1 MQLHINL
8 FIQAVLSIMRNRD
21 RSLVVSACLIAVLL
35 PFITAMAVSEGI
47 RAQAEI
53 SVQNGADLYVSR
65 AQYGRNG
72 AVALSELEEF
82 AKIPGVTS
90 VIPRISGR
98 TYMGEEL
105 AMLVG
110 IDNPQ
115 LVNSTS
121 RKLKSGELLM
131 GRLLA
136 KRLGL
141 QKGDEV
147 HFFLFPALP
156 FTIADLID
164 GDLSIWASSLVILS
178 FNDAATIF
186 KLPGYASEILLYA
199 RPGTADIIAEQLNS
213 LGKPWDMTPPL
224 RIQTKSIVEQY
235 INRGFDLQSGVFF
248 LFYLTAFALSI
259 PALLILSGF
268 GRGARKKEIG
278 ILKATGW
285 QTLEVMEMTCIE
297 NLLLA
302 LWSSM
307 LTVVLAIIWLKLGNG
322 IGVAPLFISGI
333 DWIPEFQV
341 PSLFTP
347 MPVLFAFLFGL
358 VLTMLGTIFSTWK
371 TAITPPLTTMN

>member
-8 FIQAVLSIMRNRD
+8 FIQAVLSILRNRA

-47 RAQAEI
+47 RAQSEI
-53 SVQNGADLYVSR
+53 SVQKGADLYISR

-72 AVALSELEEF
+72 AIALAEIEEF

-90 VIPRISGR
+90 VVPRISGR

-105 AMLVG
+105 AMVVG

-115 LVNSTS
+115 LLNSKS
-121 RKLKSGELLM
+121 QKLKSGELLM

-136 KRLGL
+136 RRLGL
-141 QKGDEV
+141 EKGDEV
-147 HFFLFPALP
+147 RFFLFPALA
-156 FTIADLID
+156 FTIVELID
-164 GDLSIWASSLVILS
+164 GDLSIWTSSLVILS

-186 KLPGYASEILLYA
+186 KLPDYASEILLYT

-235 INRGFDLQSGVFF
+235 INRGFDLQSGIFF

-285 QTLEVMEMTCIE
+285 QTLEVMEMTCME

-302 LWSSM
+302 LSSSM
-307 LTVVLAIIWLKLGNG
+307 LAVVLAMVWLKVGNG

-347 MPVLFAFLFGL
+347 MPVLFSFLFGL

>member
-53 SVQNGADLYVSR
+53 SVQNGADLYISR

-164 GDLSIWASSLVILS
+164 GDLSIWASSIVILS

>member
-8 FIQAVLSIMRNRD
+8 FIQAVLSILRNRD

-47 RAQAEI
+47 RAQSAI
-53 SVQNGADLYVSR
+53 SVENGADLYISR

-72 AVALSELEEF
+72 AIALTEMETF
-82 AKIPGVTS
+82 AKIPGVTR
-90 VIPRISGR
+90 VVPRISGR
-98 TYMGEEL
+98 TYIGEEL
-105 AMLVG
+105 VMVVG

-115 LVNSTS
+115 LLNSKS
-121 RKLKSGELLM
+121 RKLESGELLM
-131 GRLLA
+131 GRQLA
-136 KRLGL
+136 DSLDL

-147 HFFLFPALP
+147 HFFLFPAIP
-156 FTIADLID
+156 FTIVELID
-164 GDLSIWASSLVILS
+164 GDLSIWSSSLVVLP

-199 RPGTADIIAEQLNS
+199 RPGTEEGIAEALNG

-285 QTLEVMEMTCIE
+285 QTLEVMEMTCME

-302 LWSSM
+302 LSSSM
-307 LTVVLAIIWLKLGNG
+307 LAVVLAMIWLKLGNG

-333 DWIPEFQV
+333 SWIPEFPV

-347 MPVLFAFLFGL
+347 MPVLFSFLFGL

>member
-21 RSLVVSACLIAVLL
+21 RSLVVSACLVAVLL

-47 RAQAEI
+47 REQAEI
-53 SVQNGADLYVSR
+53 SVQNGADLYISR
-65 AQYGRNG
+65 AEYGRNG
-72 AVALSELEEF
+72 AIALTEIEKF
-82 AKIPGVTS
+82 AKIPGVTA

-115 LVNSTS
+115 LINGKS
-121 RKLKSGELLM
+121 RKLQSGELLM

-136 KRLGL
+136 ERLGL

-156 FTIADLID
+156 FTIVDLVD
-164 GDLSIWASSLVILS
+164 GDLSIWASSLVILP

-199 RPGTADIIAEQLNS
+199 RPGTVDNIAEQLNS
-213 LGKPWDMTPPL
+213 LGKAWDMTPPL

-235 INRGFDLQSGVFF
+235 INRGFDLQSGIFF

>member
-21 RSLVVSACLIAVLL
+21 RSLVVCACLIAVLL

-47 RAQAEI
+47 RAQSEI
-53 SVQNGADLYVSR
+53 SVKNGADLYISR

-72 AVALSELEEF
+72 AIALAEIEEF

-90 VIPRISGR
+90 VVPRISGR

-105 AMLVG
+105 AMVVG

-115 LVNSTS
+115 LINSKS
-121 RKLKSGELLM
+121 QKLQSGELLM

-136 KRLGL
+136 ERLEL
-141 QKGDEV
+141 KKGDEV
-147 HFFLFPALP
+147 RFFLFPALP
-156 FTIADLID
+156 FTIVELID

-186 KLPGYASEILLYA
+186 KLPGYASEILLYV
-199 RPGTADIIAEQLNS
+199 RPGTADNVAEQLNG
-213 LGKPWDMTPPL
+213 LGKPWDMVPPL

-248 LFYLTAFALSI
+248 LFYLTAFALSV

-285 QTLEVMEMTCIE
+285 QTLEVMEMTCME

-302 LWSSM
+302 LWSS
-307 LTVVLAIIWLKLGNG
+307 LLAVVLAMLWLKLGNG

-333 DWIPEFQV
+333 NWVPEFQV

-347 MPVLFAFLFGL
+347 MPVLFSFLFGL

>member
-35 PFITAMAVSEGI
+35 PFITAMAVSEGV
-47 RAQAEI
+47 RAQSEI
-53 SVQNGADLYVSR
+53 SVQNGADLYISR

-72 AVALSELEEF
+72 AISLSEIEEF
-82 AKIPGVTS
+82 SKIPGVTS
-90 VIPRISGR
+90 VVPRISGR

-105 AMLVG
+105 AMVVG

-115 LVNSTS
+115 LINSKS
-121 RKLKSGELLM
+121 QKLQSGELLM

-147 HFFLFPALP
+147 RFFLFPALP
-156 FTIADLID
+156 FTIVELID
-164 GDLSIWASSLVILS
+164 GDLSIWASALVILS

-186 KLPGYASEILLYA
+186 KLPGYASEILLYT
-199 RPGTADIIAEQLNS
+199 RPGTADTIAEQLNS
-213 LGKPWDMTPPL
+213 LGKPWDMTPPF

-302 LWSSM
+302 LGSSM
-307 LTVVLAIIWLKLGNG
+307 LAVVLAIIWLKLGNG

-333 DWIPEFQV
+333 NWIPEFQV

-347 MPVLFAFLFGL
+347 MPVLFSFLFGL

>member
-8 FIQAVLSIMRNRD
+8 LIQAVLSILRNRA
-21 RSLVVSACLIAVLL
+21 RSLVVSACLVAVLL

-47 RAQAEI
+47 RAQSAI
-53 SVQNGADLYVSR
+53 SVHNGADLYISR

-72 AVALSELEEF
+72 AIALAEVERF

-90 VIPRISGR
+90 VVPRISGR

-105 AMLVG
+105 ATIVG

-115 LVNSTS
+115 LLNSKS
-121 RKLKSGELLM
+121 QQLKSGELLM

-136 KRLGL
+136 ERLDL

-147 HFFLFPALP
+147 RFFLFPALP
-156 FTIADLID
+156 FTIVDLLD

-186 KLPGYASEILLYA
+186 KLPGYASEILLYT
-199 RPGTADIIAEQLNS
+199 RPGTADTIAEQLNG

-248 LFYLTAFALSI
+248 LFYLTAFALSV

-268 GRGARKKEIG
+268 GRGARRKEIG

-285 QTLEVMEMTCIE
+285 QTLEVMEMTCLE

-302 LWSSM
+302 LSSSM
-307 LTVVLAIIWLKLGNG
+307 LTVVLAMLWLKLGNG

-333 DWIPEFQV
+333 DWVPAFQV

-347 MPVLFAFLFGL
+347 MPVLFAFLFSL

>member
-21 RSLVVSACLIAVLL
+21 RSLVVCACLVAVLL
-35 PFITAMAVSEGI
+35 PFITAMAVSEGV
-47 RAQAEI
+47 RAQSEI
-53 SVQNGADLYVSR
+53 SVKNGADLYISR

-72 AVALSELEEF
+72 AINLAEIEEF

-90 VIPRISGR
+90 VVPRISGR

-105 AMLVG
+105 AMVVG

-115 LVNSTS
+115 LINSKS
-121 RKLKSGELLM
+121 QKLQSGELLM

-136 KRLGL
+136 ERLEL
-141 QKGDEV
+141 KKGDEV
-147 HFFLFPALP
+147 RFFLFPALP
-156 FTIADLID
+156 FTIVELID

-186 KLPGYASEILLYA
+186 KLPGYASEILLYV
-199 RPGTADIIAEQLNS
+199 RPGTADNVAEQLNG
-213 LGKPWDMTPPL
+213 LGKPWDMVPPL

-285 QTLEVMEMTCIE
+285 QTLEVMEMTCME

-302 LWSSM
+302 LWSS
-307 LTVVLAIIWLKLGNG
+307 LLAVVLAMVWLKLGNG

-333 DWIPEFQV
+333 NWVPEFQV

-347 MPVLFAFLFGL
+347 MPVLFSFLFGL

>member
-8 FIQAVLSIMRNRD
+8 FIQAVLSILRNRA
-21 RSLVVSACLIAVLL
+21 RSLVVSACLVAVLL

-47 RAQAEI
+47 RTQSAI
-53 SVQNGADLYVSR
+53 SVHNGADLYICR

-72 AVALSELEEF
+72 AIALAEVERF

-90 VIPRISGR
+90 VVPRISGR

-105 AMLVG
+105 ATIVG

-115 LVNSTS
+115 LLNSKS
-121 RKLKSGELLM
+121 QQLKSGELLM

-136 KRLGL
+136 ERLDL

-147 HFFLFPALP
+147 RFFLFPALP
-156 FTIADLID
+156 FTIVDLLD

-186 KLPGYASEILLYA
+186 KLPGYASEILLYT
-199 RPGTADIIAEQLNS
+199 RPGTADTIAEQLNG

-224 RIQTKSIVEQY
+224 RIQSKSIVEQY
-235 INRGFDLQSGVFF
+235 INRGFDLQSGIFF
-248 LFYLTAFALSI
+248 LFYLTAFALSV

-268 GRGARKKEIG
+268 GRGARRKEIG

-285 QTLEVMEMTCIE
+285 QTLEVMEMTCLE

-302 LWSSM
+302 LSSSM
-307 LTVVLAIIWLKLGNG
+307 LTVVLAMVWLKLGNG

-333 DWIPEFQV
+333 DWVPAFQV

>member
-1 MQLHINL
+1 MQLHTNL
-8 FIQAVLSIMRNRD
+8 FIQAILSILRNRD

-47 RAQAEI
+47 REQSEI
-53 SVQNGADLYVSR
+53 SVQNGADLYISR

-72 AVALSELEEF
+72 AIALAEIEEF
-82 AKIPGVTS
+82 AKLPGVTS
-90 VIPRISGR
+90 VVPRISGR

-105 AMLVG
+105 AMVVG
-110 IDNPQ
+110 IDNAQ
-115 LVNSTS
+115 LINSKS
-121 RKLKSGELLM
+121 KALKSGELLM
-131 GRLLA
+131 GHLLA

-147 HFFLFPALP
+147 RFFLFPALP
-156 FTIADLID
+156 FTITELID

-186 KLPGYASEILLYA
+186 KLPGYASEILLYT
-199 RPGTADIIAEQLNS
+199 RPGTADKIAEQLND
-213 LGKPWDMTPPL
+213 LGKPWDMKPPL

-268 GRGARKKEIG
+268 GRGARRKEIG

-302 LWSSM
+302 LLSSM
-307 LTVVLAIIWLKLGNG
+307 LAVVLAIIWLKLGNG

-333 DWIPEFQV
+333 GWIPEFQV

-347 MPVLFAFLFGL
+347 MPVLFSFLFGL

-371 TAITPPLTTMN
+371 TATTPPLTTMN

>member
-53 SVQNGADLYVSR
+53 SVQNGADLYISR

-164 GDLSIWASSLVILS
+164 GDRSIWASSLVILS

>member
-8 FIQAVLSIMRNRD
+8 FIQAILSILRNRD

-35 PFITAMAVSEGI
+35 PFVTAMAVSEGV
-47 RAQAEI
+47 RAQSAI
-53 SVQNGADLYVSR
+53 SIKNGADLYISR

-72 AVALSELEEF
+72 AIALAEMDTFS
-82 AKIPGVTS
+82 KIPGVIK
-90 VIPRISGR
+90 VVPRISGR
-98 TYMGEEL
+98 TYIGEEPV
-105 AMLVG
+105 MVVG
-110 IDNPQ
+110 IDTPQ
-115 LVNSTS
+115 PLNGN
-121 RKLKSGELLM
+121 RKLESGELLM
-131 GRLLA
+131 GRGLA
-136 KRLGL
+136 ESLDL

-147 HFFLFPALP
+147 HFFLFPAIP
-156 FTIADLID
+156 FTIVELID
-164 GDLSIWASSLVILS
+164 GDLSIWSSSLVVLP

-199 RPGTADIIAEQLNS
+199 RPGTEEGIAEELND
-213 LGKPWDMTPPL
+213 LGKPWNMTPPL

-248 LFYLTAFALSI
+248 LFYLTAFALSV

-285 QTLEVMEMTCIE
+285 QTLEVMEMTCME

-302 LWSSM
+302 LSSSM
-307 LTVVLAIIWLKLGNG
+307 LAVVLAMIWLKLGNG

-333 DWIPEFQV
+333 SWIPEFQV

-347 MPVLFAFLFGL
+347 MPVLFSFLFGL

>member
-8 FIQAVLSIMRNRD
+8 FIQAVLSILRNRA

-47 RAQAEI
+47 RAQSAI
-53 SVQNGADLYVSR
+53 SVHNGADLYISR

-72 AVALSELEEF
+72 AIDLAEIKKF

-90 VIPRISGR
+90 VVPRISGR

-105 AMLVG
+105 AMVVG

-115 LVNSTS
+115 LINSKS
-121 RKLKSGELLM
+121 QKLQSGELLM

-136 KRLGL
+136 GRLDL

-147 HFFLFPALP
+147 RFFLFPALS
-156 FTIADLID
+156 FTIVDLID
-164 GDLSIWASSLVILS
+164 GDLAIWASSLVILS

-186 KLPGYASEILLYA
+186 KLPGYASEILLYT
-199 RPGTADIIAEQLNS
+199 RPGTADAIAEQLNG

-285 QTLEVMEMTCIE
+285 QTLEVMEMTCME

-302 LWSSM
+302 LSSSM
-307 LTVVLAIIWLKLGNG
+307 LAVVLAMVWLKLGNG

-333 DWIPEFQV
+333 AWVPEFQV

>member
-8 FIQAVLSIMRNRD
+8 FIQAVLSILRNRD

-47 RAQAEI
+47 RAQSAI
-53 SVQNGADLYVSR
+53 SVENGADLYISR

-72 AVALSELEEF
+72 AIALTEMATF
-82 AKIPGVTS
+82 AKIPGVTR
-90 VIPRISGR
+90 VVPRISGR
-98 TYMGEEL
+98 TYIGEEL
-105 AMLVG
+105 VMVVG

-115 LVNSTS
+115 LLNSKS
-121 RKLKSGELLM
+121 RKLESGELLM
-131 GRLLA
+131 GRQLA
-136 KRLGL
+136 DSLDL

-147 HFFLFPALP
+147 HFFLFPAIP
-156 FTIADLID
+156 FTIVELID
-164 GDLSIWASSLVILS
+164 GDLSIWSSSLVVLP

-199 RPGTADIIAEQLNS
+199 RPGTEEGIAEALNG

-285 QTLEVMEMTCIE
+285 QTLEVMEMTCME

-302 LWSSM
+302 LSSSM
-307 LTVVLAIIWLKLGNG
+307 LAVVLAMIWLKLGNG

-333 DWIPEFQV
+333 SWIPEFPV

-347 MPVLFAFLFGL
+347 MPVLFSFLFGL